1 MLARIHRFLEED
13 SQMVEFS
20 YRQRVGWILTYR
32 FIVPCLSLLWTGQA
46 AGQASEKIFLI
57 LASSVLAQIQ
67 IVGAL
72 GQ

>member
-1 MLARIHRFLEED
+1 MLARVHCFLEED
-13 SQMVEFS
+13 SQIVEFL

-32 FIVPCLSLLWTGQA
+32 SIVPCLSLLR
-46 AGQASEKIFLI
+46 AGHGSEKILI
-57 LASSVLAQIQ
+57 LTSSVLAQIQ